1 MSDASAPYPA
11 PVLLAILAPEFANAP
26 AQAVTDALG
35 VAATHCPATLSPGR
49 RQEAMAL
56 YAAWL
61 LSLRASSLS
70 GSGTAGAGQAL
81 RREKEG
87 ELEIEYLPRA
97 LTGAEAEAAGNYR
110 ARYEALLRPFSTGA
124 VLTGEPE

>member
-70 GSGTAGAGQAL
+70 GSGTTGAGQAL
-81 RREKEG
+81 RREREG

-110 ARYEALLRPFSTGA
+110 ARYEALLRPLSTGA